1 LLEEHF
7 NVKGLIVEEDLQDLI
22 GCFVDVDVLVRGKL
36 PLEVCKEVLH
46 CTEFWGMGRGK
57 DHLQA
62 VPLHNLHYVS
72 VLMGEEVIMLENK
85 RLIGVLRLQSL
96 HQVLEVIDVSLVFL
110 AAVVKELHLLT
121 AMSTDTDRACEVLP
135 EELLPPLE
143 SEQQDEKDYLNS
155 LPLLGIA
162 VVFG

>member
-1 LLEEHF
+1 MLEEHF

-85 RLIGVLRLQSL
+85 RLIWVFRLQSL
-96 HQVLEVIDVSLVFL
+96 HQVLEVVDVGLVLL
-110 AAVVKELHLLT
+110 AAVVKELHLLA
-121 AMSTDTDRACEVLP
+121 AMATDAYRACEVLL
-135 EELLPPLE
+135 EVLLPPLKGK
-143 SEQQDEKDYLNS
+143 QLD
-155 LPLLGIA
+155 
-162 VVFG
+162 

>member
-1 LLEEHF
+1 MLEEHF

-85 RLIGVLRLQSL
+85 RLIWVFRLQSL
-96 HQVLEVIDVSLVFL
+96 HQVLEVVDVGLVLL
-110 AAVVKELHLLT
+110 AAVVKELHLLAT
-121 AMSTDTDRACEVLP
+121 MATDAYRACEVLF
-135 EELLPPLE
+135 EVLLPPLE
-143 SEQQDEKDYLNS
+143 VKQLN
-155 LPLLGIA
+155 
-162 VVFG
+162 